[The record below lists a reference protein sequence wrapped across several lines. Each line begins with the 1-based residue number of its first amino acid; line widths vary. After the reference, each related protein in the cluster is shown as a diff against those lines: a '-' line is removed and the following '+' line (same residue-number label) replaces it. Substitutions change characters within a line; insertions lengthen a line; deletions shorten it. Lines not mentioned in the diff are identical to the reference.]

1 MSGGGPAR
9 SRAKHSARSSR
20 AIGIQNRL
28 VRWPVDVPRAVY
40 IRTLVQAF
48 AAWPSNA
55 VRGTL
60 TDRRTEHDGWIR
72 PLEVQRHRLS
82 PAALDRR
89 YLAWYEVRLFKM
101 AHRLQQLALPSPR
114 TWGGRR

>member
-1 MSGGGPAR
+1 MSGGGPAP

-48 AAWPSNA
+48 TAWPSNA

-60 TDRRTEHDGWIR
+60 TDRRTEHDGWIGR
-72 PLEVQRHRLS
+72 SRCSGIASAPRLLTD
-82 PAALDRR
+82 AI
-89 YLAWYEVRLFKM
+89 
-101 AHRLQQLALPSPR
+101 
-114 TWGGRR
+114 